1 LILNACGCVRSE
13 RTALEALKYNGW
25 ELEAALEA
33 YFNHCAL
40 ASPSSLLVAF
50 SEQRPVPPVVCQA
63 LSPLFSRNARVRG
76 ISAAGAFGGPKVDT
90 AKIEAFF
97 DAYKDESGEL
107 VGVDGVIK
115 LCEDL
120 GVGEEDV
127 VMLVIAWLL
136 KAAKMAEFTKEE
148 WVSGF
153 SRLGIESLD
162 ALKGQLADLRG
173 KVDDPAAFKDIYT
186 FAFGAKDE
194 RLLLHTIFWVKKTII
209 CQDRLGTSV
218 KKSSGNKKKACV
230 SGSRVLQGGGAEVD
244 QPGDG
249 DLRVGS
255 TAEGQVRAGI
265 DAKNGLFNAIY
276 I

>member
-1 LILNACGCVRSE
+1 MRSE

-107 VGVDGVIK
+107 VTG
-115 LCEDL
+115 
-120 GVGEEDV
+120 GVGC
-127 VMLVIAWLL
+127 WH
-136 KAAKMAEFTKEE
+136 F
-148 WVSGF
+148 F
-153 SRLGIESLD
+153 SQICS
-162 ALKGQLADLRG
+162 KILRIT
-173 KVDDPAAFKDIYT
+173 DT
-186 FAFGAKDE
+186 FYQE
-194 RLLLHTIFWVKKTII
+194 IFEII
-209 CQDRLGTSV
+209 
-218 KKSSGNKKKACV
+218 
-230 SGSRVLQGGGAEVD
+230 
-244 QPGDG
+244 
-249 DLRVGS
+249 
-255 TAEGQVRAGI
+255 I
-265 DAKNGLFNAIY
+265 I
-276 I
+276 